1 MEENMGI
8 TMRAFPWLL
17 DTKYPG
23 DAIALYVFYRYS
35 SMCQNSNPIK
45 CSTADAAD
53 KLKWS
58 ETKVRRIKKILID
71 LAFIRDVQTKREN
84 GEISGHFIKVM

>member
-1 MEENMGI
+1 MSSDIVFM
-8 TMRAFPWLL
+8 PLL
-17 DTKYPG
+17 VG
-23 DAIALYVFYRYS
+23 RGALIFLPS
-35 SMCQNSNPIK
+35 TIK